1 MIWPRC
7 QGIAFRIHYVAVL
20 TAILLACPPHA
31 PADGVAVSVQVD
43 ATKAGPRKVEDG
55 TRNRILA
62 DYRLA
67 WSSAAQALQSNSSEP
82 LQGPFTGEAKTWLTD
97 TLGQQKRSGLSSRF
111 SDQSHKVEVVFYAPE
126 GDLMELHDTAGYRLQ
141 VLDRDKV
148 IHDDNVTQRY
158 VVLMTPAADRWV
170 VRQLQA
176 VSKF

>member
-1 MIWPRC
+1 M
-7 QGIAFRIHYVAVL
+7 
-20 TAILLACPPHA
+20 
-31 PADGVAVSVQVD
+31 SVQVD
-43 ATKAGPRKVEDG
+43 VAKASPRKVEDA
-55 TRNRILA
+55 TRNRIIA

-67 WSSAAQALQSNSSEP
+67 WSSAAQALQSNSLEP
-82 LQGPFTGEAKTWLTD
+82 LQGPFTGEAKTWLAD
-97 TLGQQKRSGLSSRF
+97 TVGQQNRSGLSSKF

-126 GDLMELHDTAGYRLQ
+126 GDLMELHDTAGYHLQ

-148 IHDDNVTQRY
+148 IHNDNVTQRY